1 MTDATERPDGGGATA
16 DAAAAVDAIAG
27 RFWESVLELS
37 PTTAT
42 VYGDER
48 YADRLEDP
56 GEAGRAKTRAV
67 MERTL
72 AEIGPI
78 DADILPTEQRITR
91 DMLRI
96 VADIQLEQQA
106 QRIDILKVV
115 DQMEGPQTI
124 LPTIG
129 AFQPADTAER
139 LEKLIGRIHAYGPF
153 MAANTDLLREGLDRG
168 LTAPRIV
175 AERTIAQLERIL
187 GAPAEAYPLVGGAR
201 VAHEADRE
209 RIAAAVRDVVRPADA
224 EYLRVLRDAY
234 LPATRTDPGLWSA
247 PDGEALYRTQV
258 RAWTTLDL
266 DPADLH
272 QVGLDELAS
281 IEDERR
287 AIARAA
293 GFGDDTAAYRAASVA
308 DPANIPATPEA
319 LLARATEDIARA
331 MDAAPRVFGRLPRA
345 GIVVNA
351 VEPYKEKDAPFAYYY
366 PPAIDGS
373 RPGIYFANTY
383 DLPSRTFS
391 RLASTTYHEA
401 APGHHFQITLEME
414 HPSLGTF
421 RRLGSRMVGGA
432 YVEGWGLY
440 SERLADE
447 LGLYRDDAERFGM
460 LDAQAWR
467 AARLV
472 TDTGMH
478 ALRWPRQRSIE
489 TLRAAGLSDTDALIE
504 TDRYICWPAQALT
517 YKVGQREIERLRR
530 ELTLR
535 DGDAFDLRAFHDALL
550 GHGSLPLATL
560 AAELPR
566 WVTPA
571 R

>member
-1 MTDATERPDGGGATA
+1 VTDATDRPDGGGAA
-16 DAAAAVDAIAG
+16 GAAAVDAIAA
-27 RFWESVLELS
+27 RFWESVVELS

-56 GEAGRAKTRAV
+56 SAAGREKTRAL

-78 DADILPTEQRITR
+78 DPESLPTEQRITR

-96 VADIQLEQQA
+96 VADIQLEQLA
-106 QRIDILKVV
+106 QRIDILRVV
-115 DQMEGPQTI
+115 DQMEGPQTV

-129 AFQPADTAER
+129 AFQPADTPER
-139 LEKLIGRIHAYGPF
+139 LEKLIGRIHAYGPY
-153 MAANTDLLREGLDRG
+153 MAANTDLLREGLARG

-175 AERTIAQLERIL
+175 AERTIAQLDRIL
-187 GAPAEAYPLVGGAR
+187 AAPADEYPLVSAAK
-201 VAHEADRE
+201 VAAETDRE
-209 RIAAAVRDVVRPADA
+209 RIAEAVRDVVRPADA
-224 EYLRVLRDAY
+224 EYLRVLRDEY
-234 LPATRTDPGLWSA
+234 LAATRTDPGLWSA

-266 DPADLH
+266 DPAALH

-331 MDAAPRVFGRLPRA
+331 MEAAPRVFGRLPRA
-345 GIVVNA
+345 SVVVQA

-366 PPAIDGS
+366 PPAVDGS

-414 HPSLGTF
+414 HPELGTF

-447 LGLYRDDAERFGM
+447 LGLYRNDEERFGM

-478 ALRWPRQRSIE
+478 ALRWSRQQSIDA
-489 TLRAAGLSDTDALIE
+489 LGRAGLSDTDALIE

-535 DGDAFDLRAFHDALL
+535 DGAGFDLRAFHDALL